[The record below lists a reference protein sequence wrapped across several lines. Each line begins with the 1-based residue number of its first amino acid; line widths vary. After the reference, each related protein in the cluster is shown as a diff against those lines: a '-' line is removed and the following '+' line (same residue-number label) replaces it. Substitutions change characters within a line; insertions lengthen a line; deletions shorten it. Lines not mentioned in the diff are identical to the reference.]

1 MKCLYRVPFSG
12 FFVAYAE
19 SAEEAKNMSPD
30 DSEVIYS
37 EQSTGEIE
45 ACPDGVSIPI
55 DDHHSM
61 FINPPDDEF
70 DEGFSEDWEED
81 EP

>member
-1 MKCLYRVPFSG
+1 M
-12 FFVAYAE
+12 AYAE
-19 SAEEAKNMSPD
+19 SAEEAKKKSPD
-30 DSEVIYS
+30 DGEVIYS

-70 DEGFSEDWEED
+70 DEGISEDWED
-81 EP
+81 EL